1 MSSSRRQYRASASL
15 LPNEGLLPLLD
26 ILFSTIGILI
36 VIMVVR
42 SPSNEQAGI
51 AYAVDGLLTCTDGK
65 KWVFYTGANSAG
77 ITFPAREMDALFS
90 KLANFPKL
98 DLLVA
103 FGATCFKMKDEFSDA
118 FERARVTSE
127 RNTNKALKLARVAF
141 APLGSSPN
149 AVQEL
154 LRRWSM
160 DSPPKVRP

>member
-1 MSSSRRQYRASASL
+1 M
-15 LPNEGLLPLLD
+15 LPLLD

-51 AYAVDGLLTCTDGK
+51 AYAVDGLLTCSDGK
-65 KWVFYTGANSAG
+65 QWVFYNDANSAG
-77 ITFPAREMDALFS
+77 ITFPANELDALFN
-90 KLANFPKL
+90 KLANLPKL

-118 FERARVTSE
+118 FEKARVTTE
-127 RNTNKALKLARVAF
+127 KKTNKALKLARVAF
-141 APLGSSPN
+141 APLASSPN

-154 LRRWSM
+154 LDQWSM
-160 DSPPKVRP
+160 KLSPKAQP